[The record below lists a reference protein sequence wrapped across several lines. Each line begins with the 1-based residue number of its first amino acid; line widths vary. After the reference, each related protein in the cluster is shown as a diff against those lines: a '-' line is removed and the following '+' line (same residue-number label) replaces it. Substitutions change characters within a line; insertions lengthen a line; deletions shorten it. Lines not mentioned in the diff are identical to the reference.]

1 MAFLKTSEEKKMKSF
16 IVYLKCS
23 ICGEVFDH
31 KQLQRFCQNCNEPL
45 IAIYDYDGI
54 RKSINKDSF
63 KNRVSSMWRYFEFLP
78 VLDERKIVTLGEG
91 WTPLLKLK
99 KFGELLGL
107 KNLYVKDESFNP
119 TLSFKARGLS
129 CAVSKAVELGIDKLA
144 LPTAGNAGSALSA
157 YCAKAGI
164 KCFVSAPRDTPSLI
178 LKECEFYGA
187 EINLIDGLISDAVKV
202 VQKRTEFFD
211 ISTMKEPYRLQGKK
225 TLGFEI
231 VEQLGWEV
239 PDWIIYPTGG
249 GTGLIGIWIAVN
261 ELIEVGL
268 IEKKLPKMIA
278 VQSAGCAPIVKA
290 YNEGR
295 NRAEFW
301 ENAKTIAYGLRVP
314 KPFADRLILEVI
326 RESKGL
332 AIEVE
337 DDEIIK
343 MMTKLSKIE
352 GIIFCPE
359 GSATAVALEKL
370 VSSEVIGKDDVV
382 VIVNTAS
389 GLKYI

>member
-1 MAFLKTSEEKKMKSF
+1 MKSF
-16 IVYLKCS
+16 IIYLKCS

-31 KQLQRFCQNCNEPL
+31 KQMQRFCQNCNEPL
-45 IAIYDYDGI
+45 IAIYDYDEI
-54 RKSINKDSF
+54 RKNVSKDSF
-63 KNRVSSMWRYFEFLP
+63 KSRVSSMWRYFEFLP
-78 VLDERKIVTLGEG
+78 VLDERKIITLGEG
-91 WTPLLKLK
+91 WTPLLRLGN
-99 KFGELLGL
+99 FGDMLGL

-144 LPTAGNAGSALSA
+144 LPTVGNAGSALSA

-187 EINLIDGLISDAVKV
+187 EINLIDGLISDALKV

-211 ISTMKEPYRLQGKK
+211 ISTMREPYRLQGKK

-231 VEQLGWEV
+231 IEQLGWEV

-249 GTGLIGIWIAVN
+249 GTGLIGIWIAVK

-268 IEKKLPKMIA
+268 IEKKFPKMVA
-278 VQSAGCAPIVKA
+278 VQSVGCAPIVKA
-290 YNEGR
+290 YNEGKS
-295 NRAEFW
+295 RAEFW
-301 ENAKTIAYGLRVP
+301 ENAQTIAYGLRVP

-332 AIEVE
+332 AIQVE

-343 MMTKLSKIE
+343 MMEKLSKVE

-370 VSSEVIGKDDVV
+370 VSDEVIGKDEVV